1 MGALS
6 RWLHER
12 RACVLRCSLAEPSA
26 TCTISNCQGPAHK
39 CMQRSSAAEC
49 ECGSTFTLLGILHS
63 QLLAIPRPALAG
75 WWPLP
80 SGCAGGRWHPGSGCT
95 CPACVLVVARI
106 RATQLAHRR
115 AHAPLHPQQVCCW
128 MLACAV
134 TSGLANNSCSCCGM
148 LYAGLWQ
155 TRFFNWRPL
164 RVLRPLRSLPT
175 LRRSYIAEGPAVD
188 PTATNVVWHP
198 TRQRKRFKQHTSHF
212 CDTWTVTF
220 CLQPLGGI
228 SSVFHKRGAWCL
240 HG

>member
-1 MGALS
+1 MALDPLEHALDPRLPCVVHAGEPPTPSIINPCDTLLYMGALS

-12 RACVLRCSLAEPSA
+12 RACVLRSSLAEPSA
-26 TCTISNCQGPAHK
+26 TCTISICQGPAHK

-95 CPACVLVVARI
+95 CPACVLVVARVW
-106 RATQLAHRR
+106 AAQLAHRR

-164 RVLRPLRSLPT
+164 RVSAPPPQSPNPPSQLHS
-175 LRRSYIAEGPAVD
+175 
-188 PTATNVVWHP
+188 
-198 TRQRKRFKQHTSHF
+198 
-212 CDTWTVTF
+212 
-220 CLQPLGGI
+220 
-228 SSVFHKRGAWCL
+228 RGSCC
-240 HG
+240 